1 MDGDGTNQS
10 ALNEST
16 TRPPPTANDPRL
28 HRSPQPSANSST
40 IPQHET
46 STFGQNPS
54 LSLSVEQP
62 TQRAARDDIANRGAG
77 PVEPIPS
84 ASPTT
89 YDISHILP
97 ELVQFV
103 RACVSLRI
111 KKTEMESLKADIARD
126 TKAWE
131 RTKGMSHHP
140 GIVSLTH
147 ALRENGKGGLSK
159 LDAEVKKQVATYEE
173 VAGRLK
179 KTLRLAPP
187 SLGSDTVA
195 KLEAELMEKLKA
207 EYDEREANFLK
218 KVEADNADFKKTL
231 KAEYDDREAR
241 LMEKLEAQL
250 MKKFEANSNS
260 KSNFLEHN
268 DTAKLQ
274 EAVGKWEDELKKV
287 TESMK
292 YVANRYSDLRQ
303 KVFDIELWKSDLP
316 AKPQSDQDIE
326 KAAGERAEEAIGK
339 IAVLEKDLA
348 ILRTELDGAKPSST
362 PPAGVPPGHDARL
375 SIVDQHQS
383 TLQALDNRV
392 RENTA
397 AIGSLRSQF
406 EESSRGQRNQIS
418 RLDTQYARLET
429 NATTLS
435 TDLGTLMANRQ
446 PPNETNLTQ
455 TVQSIKT
462 NHESLARV
470 VNTLNESLW
479 RKARELEHHT
489 LSTSQLAHQCLQQ
502 NQSVSDRALMFEKA
516 INSLIVAIR
525 SLETRY
531 SNITTEY
538 LYNNILQAM
547 KERFPS
553 MENQGQDIQA
563 LKEQLTSL
571 ADQYLTK
578 VDFGKEVDMLKDG
591 LDKNIDAL
599 KDDVAKNI
607 DALRLVKNDPDP
619 NVMNDAVKHVKE
631 LSSQIQMTQKE
642 QAAELVKRLED
653 HNNLRNRFETLSPI
667 LEDLAEKV
675 SDLTKQNGEVKDMS
689 SEFGWLGP
697 RLADIQKQLNGFK
710 ASCSPET
717 INKICQQMLQPT
729 EARILTQI
737 QDVRNLSDVL
747 AKQYS
752 DPKSQDFK
760 CRRVQEPFQLQSNG
774 SHSESD
780 RDNGTSLSP
789 QAVQRSPRDLP
800 HIPWAST
807 VPRPTITTTPTD
819 PSTPSI
825 RVPTEPR
832 SMSNPSYSATP
843 SQPTYKSFQVKGKA
857 SQQETGKSHA
867 PGHHDESLSSRVAPS
882 RPPVVKVSHLPSP
895 FKDPPNTAFPN
906 ASGSSKQN
914 KKRQRRS
921 SILDG
926 HDDTSP
932 DTAFP
937 MAGDDSPVPS
947 SGSYPSRK
955 KKKAKKDKKDKRPS
969 QLQ

>member
-16 TRPPPTANDPRL
+16 ARPPPTANDPRP
-28 HRSPQPSANSST
+28 HRSPQPSADSST
-40 IPQHET
+40 IPQHAT

-54 LSLSVEQP
+54 LSISVEQP
-62 TQRAARDDIANRGAG
+62 THRAVRDDIANRGAG
-77 PVEPIPS
+77 PVEPGPS

-111 KKTEMESLKADIARD
+111 KKTEIESLKADIARD
-126 TKAWE
+126 TKARE
-131 RTKGMSHHP
+131 RTKGMCHHP

-218 KVEADNADFKKTL
+218 KVEVDNANFKKTL

-250 MKKFEANSNS
+250 MKKFETNLTS
-260 KSNFLEHN
+260 KSNSLEQN

-303 KVFDIELWKSDLP
+303 KVFDIELWKSDLA

-326 KAAGERAEEAIGK
+326 KAARERAEEAIGQV
-339 IAVLEKDLA
+339 AVLEKDLA
-348 ILRTELDGAKPSST
+348 TLRTELDGFKSSSN
-362 PPAGVPPGHDARL
+362 PPVGVPPGHDARL
-375 SIVDQHQS
+375 SIAEQHQS
-383 TLQALDNRV
+383 TLQALDNQV

-397 AIGSLRSQF
+397 AIGTLRSQF
-406 EESSRGQRNQIS
+406 EESSRGQRNQIN
-418 RLDTQYARLET
+418 RLDSQYARLET

-435 TDLGTLMANRQ
+435 TNTGTLMANRQ
-446 PPNETNLTQ
+446 PPNEANLTQ
-455 TVQSIKT
+455 TVQSLKID
-462 NHESLARV
+462 HESLARN
-470 VNTLNESLW
+470 VNTLTETLW
-479 RKARELEHHT
+479 HKAHELEHDT
-489 LSTSQLAHQCLQQ
+489 LNTSQLAHRCLQQ
-502 NQSVSDRALMFEKA
+502 NQSVSDRASLCEKT

-531 SNITTEY
+531 SNITTEH
-538 LYNNILQAM
+538 LHNHILQAM

-553 MENQGQDIQA
+553 MENQGRDIQA

-571 ADQYLTK
+571 ADQYLTR
-578 VDFGKEVDMLKDG
+578 VDFGKEVDVLKDG

-607 DALRLVKNDPDP
+607 DALRPVKNDLNP
-619 NVMNDAVKHVKE
+619 NVMNDAVTHVEE
-631 LSSQIQMTQKE
+631 LSSQIQRTQKE

-653 HNNLRNRFETLSPI
+653 HNDLRNHFETMSPI
-667 LEDLAEKV
+667 LADLAEKV
-675 SDLTKQNGEVKDMS
+675 SDLAKLNGEVKGVG

-710 ASCSPET
+710 ACCSPET

-729 EARILTQI
+729 EARILAQI
-737 QDVRNLSDVL
+737 QDVHNLSDML

-752 DPKSQDFK
+752 DLKSQDFE
-760 CRRVQEPFQLQSNG
+760 CRRVQEPLQLHSNG
-774 SHSESD
+774 SHSGSD

-800 HIPWAST
+800 SVPGAST
-807 VPRPTITTTPTD
+807 VPRPTTTMPTD
-819 PSTPSI
+819 PATPSI
-825 RVPTEPR
+825 QAPQEPR
-832 SMSNPSYSATP
+832 SVSNPSSSATT
-843 SQPTYKSFQVKGKA
+843 SQPSYKSFQIKGKA
-857 SQQETGKSHA
+857 SQQETGENHA
-867 PGHHDESLSSRVAPS
+867 PSHHNQSLGSRVAPS
-882 RPPVVKVSHLPSP
+882 RPSVVKVSRPPSP
-895 FKDPPNTAFPN
+895 FKDPPNTALPN
-906 ASGSSKQN
+906 ASSSSKQN
-914 KKRQRRS
+914 KKRQRRP

-947 SGSYPSRK
+947 SSSYPSRK

-969 QLQ
+969 QLK